1 MKRRDLPDSP
11 ASAVLPPGAPDAVT
25 GDALRHTLAAFP
37 TGVVLLAA
45 QSPEGPAGILLN
57 SFTSLS
63 LDPPLVLAAV
73 AHSSTSWP
81 RLRGAARLGLS
92 VLADHHADLRT
103 RLSRPA
109 GQRFEGVGLHN
120 DGGALTL
127 PDAAATLT
135 LAPHAEHPGGDHTI
149 AVFEVRAAH
158 RDPDRGPLV
167 FHGSRYLS
175 LGA

>member
-11 ASAVLPPGAPDAVT
+11 APDAVPDAVT

-45 QSPEGPAGILLN
+45 RTPEGPAGILMN

-73 AHSSTSWP
+73 AHASTSWP
-81 RLRGAARLGLS
+81 RLRGAERLGLS
-92 VLADHHADLRT
+92 VLADHHADLRA

-109 GQRFEGVGLHN
+109 AQRFEGVDLHH
-120 DGGALTL
+120 DDGALTL
-127 PDAAATLT
+127 PDAAASLT

-149 AVFEVRAAH
+149 AVFEVLSARRDAA
-158 RDPDRGPLV
+158 RGPLV
-167 FHGSRYLS
+167 FHGSRYLT
-175 LGA
+175 LGAGPA